1 MTGILSLFI
10 GILVLILGI
19 PIGLYLSKIT
29 KEELKEGQKWFK
41 LIIPVSFIGAI
52 TSLILK
58 NDVLF
63 FSFLFITIVTS
74 MSLKRKRK
82 KNN

>member
-1 MTGILSLFI
+1 MTSILIFTI

-19 PIGLYLSKIT
+19 PIGFYLSKTT
-29 KEELKEGQKWFK
+29 KEELNEGQKWFK
-41 LIIPVSFIGAI
+41 LIIFV
-52 TSLILK
+52 SLIGSIVSLFLR

-63 FSFLFITIVTS
+63 FSFLFIIIVTS

-82 KNN
+82 KK